1 MELLEQL
8 DRQYSAQM
16 ARQQQQLLDVGGQ
29 MNRSGAQ
36 GEAGNNDERE
46 DGRGEG
52 EGGALS
58 KVWESTQPSHPKG
71 NAAVQITMSGHSKQ
85 PYGFPSPSRT
95 ERRSPQPVRPNDTF
109 EASQGATLRVRKEA
123 SVPLHYYIES
133 IQHII
138 ASV

>member
-1 MELLEQL
+1 
-8 DRQYSAQM
+8 
-16 ARQQQQLLDVGGQ
+16 
-29 MNRSGAQ
+29 MNRPGTH
-36 GEAGNNDERE
+36 GEESNKD
-46 DGRGEG
+46 DGLGEG
-52 EGGALS
+52 EEDPLS
-58 KVWESTQPSHPKG
+58 RVWESTQLRSPKG
-71 NAAVQITMSGHSKQ
+71 NDIKSNEAAHMTMSKHSKQ
-85 PYGFPSPSRT
+85 PYGFLSPNRA